1 MQSPS
6 FRAMV
11 AVIQLKEKE
20 SSSTEK
26 RVQDSKYA
34 LKADLKMKITSSI
47 FDAGLKCLTKC
58 FFRSLGEAA
67 TGNVYAEWVRTK
79 STSYHREGIKR
90 IMAPAAHG
98 ECIRGLSGTGNLK
111 TAEWHFAVDFVASS
125 KNLESNIHVLE
136 RIPSEWRGR
145 SAQFI
150 PIRFTFFN
158 KLTRDDKLLLAF
170 DALVLS
176 EMLGLEVSLGRIIH
190 GDNYCTL
197 KVKPSALTREVL
209 KLIGKLDALLSGA
222 SPPDLVL
229 KRHCGECE
237 FQAQCRQ
244 RAIEKD
250 DLSLL
255 AGLTEKERKKYN
267 SKGIF
272 TVRQLSYTFR
282 PRRRPKRLAANR
294 EKYHH
299 SLKALAIRENKI
311 HIVGNP
317 EAKFEGTPVFLD
329 VEGLPDRDFYY
340 LIGVRSKGTEGV
352 NQHSLWAD
360 SFADEKKLW
369 TDFLCL
375 LSAIENPILIH
386 YGSYEKTFFKCMCE
400 RYGNPAKGS
409 TQDNVIKSSINLL
422 SLIYAQIYFPT
433 YSNSLK
439 DVARFLGFRWS
450 EPDVSGVQSI
460 IWRREWDM
468 TRAPSL
474 RQKLITYNREDCEGL
489 ELAASAIARPNPT
502 MDDCD
507 ADENA
512 NVVAVES
519 LKSQQTMWPRFTSQ
533 FSEFEQINKAARW
546 DYQRDRVY
554 VRSSERIRRITV
566 RKHKVQGHSRR
577 YAKVSL
583 YPEQM
588 FCPTCNQRGHGHL
601 RITKRF
607 LHDLHIGRFNLRRHL
622 VEYHY
627 RVFWCSNCKK
637 RFGIPTEFWPG
648 SKYGRNLVAYLVY
661 HSVKLCIPRAVIGES
676 LNRLLGLGLTPDIIH
691 NLKISAAKY
700 YKETHQIILNSL
712 IKGNLLHVDET
723 RVSIKGKTAYVW
735 VFTNLNEV
743 CYFYSDTREGELVQQ
758 LLHEF
763 TGVLIS
769 DFYAVYDSLIC
780 PQQKCLIHLMRDLNA
795 EVLNQ
800 PYDNELKEIVR
811 GFAEL
816 LRPMVDTVDR
826 FGLKKH
832 FLRKHLVSVQQF
844 YGWLKTMDFHSDA
857 ATKCKQRFEKNRD
870 KLFTFL
876 RFDDVPWNNNNAEH
890 AIKAF
895 ARLRD
900 VIQGR
905 CTSNAVKEYLV
916 LLSVCQTCEYQGI
929 DFLDFLCSGEKDI
942 RAFVERKQRRRG
954 GNVRLPIRSK

>member
-1 MQSPS
+1 M
-6 FRAMV
+6 
-11 AVIQLKEKE
+11 EG
-20 SSSTEK
+20 K
-26 RVQDSKYA
+26 RVSLNGRRVDGWKYA
-34 LKADLKMKITSSI
+34 LKVARKMNITASL

-58 FFRSLGEAA
+58 FLRSLGEAG
-67 TGNVYAEWVRTK
+67 TGNAYAEWVRLE
-79 STSYHREGIKR
+79 SASHHREGIKR
-90 IMAPAAHG
+90 LMARGANG
-98 ECIRGLSGTGNLK
+98 ECLRGLSGTGNLK
-111 TAEWHFAVDFVASS
+111 TVEWRFAVDFVARS
-125 KNLESNIHVLE
+125 KNLESSIHVLE
-136 RIPSEWRGR
+136 RIPSGGRGG
-145 SAQFI
+145 SVQLI
-150 PIRFTFFN
+150 PSRFTFYN

-176 EMLGLEVSLGRIIH
+176 EMLSLEVSLGRIIH
-190 GDNYCTL
+190 GDNHCTL
-197 KVKPSALTREVL
+197 KVKTTALTREVR
-209 KLIGKLDALLSGA
+209 KLIVKLDTVLSSH

-237 FQAQCRQ
+237 FQAQCRK
-244 RAIEKD
+244 RAIEQD

-255 AGLTEKERKKYN
+255 AGMTEKERKKYN

-272 TVRQLSYTFR
+272 TVTQLSYTFR
-282 PRRRPKRLAANR
+282 PRRRPKRLAAKR

-311 HIVGNP
+311 HVVGNP
-317 EAKFEGTPVFLD
+317 ETKFEGTPVFLD

-340 LIGVRSKGTEGV
+340 LIGVRFKATDGV
-352 NQHSLWAD
+352 VQHSLWAD
-360 SFADEKKLW
+360 SLADEERLW

-375 LSAIENPILIH
+375 LSEIENPVLLH
-386 YGSYEKTFFKCMCE
+386 YGSYEKAFLKRMCD
-400 RYGNPAKGS
+400 RYGNPVQGS
-409 TQDNVIKSSINLL
+409 TQDKVIKSSVNLL
-422 SLIYAQIYFPT
+422 SLVFAQIYFPT
-433 YSNSLK
+433 YSNGLK

-450 EPDVSGVQSI
+450 EPDASGVQSI
-460 IWRREWDM
+460 SWRHEWDK

-489 ELAASAIARPNPT
+489 ELTASAIARFSPT
-502 MDDCD
+502 RGDCSD
-507 ADENA
+507 GEDA

-519 LKSQQTMWPRFTSQ
+519 LKSLQTMWPKFTSQ

-554 VRSSERIRRITV
+554 VRSSKRIRQITV
-566 RKHKVQGHSRR
+566 RKHKVQGLSRLDT
-577 YAKVSL
+577 KICV
-583 YPEQM
+583 YPEQI
-588 FCPTCNQRGHGHL
+588 FCPACNQKGHGHF

-607 LHDLHIGRFNLRRHL
+607 LHDLHIGRFNLRRRL

-648 SKYGRNLVAYLVY
+648 SKYGRNLVAYMVY
-661 HSVKLCIPRAVIGES
+661 HSVKLCIPRAVVGES
-676 LNRLLGLGLTPDIIH
+676 LNRLLGLGITPDIIH

-700 YKETHQIILNSL
+700 YKETHQTILNSL
-712 IKGNLLHVDET
+712 IKGSLLHVDET

-735 VFTNLNEV
+735 VFTNLHEV
-743 CYFYSDTREGELVQQ
+743 CYLYSDTRGGELVQQ
-758 LLHEF
+758 LLNEF
-763 TGVLIS
+763 RGVLIS
-769 DFYAVYDSLIC
+769 DFYAAYDSLNC

-800 PYDNELKEIVR
+800 PYDEELKEIVR

-816 LRPMVDTVDR
+816 LRPMVETVDR

-832 FLRKHLVSVQQF
+832 FLRKHLVRVQQF
-844 YGWLKTMDFHSDA
+844 YGWLKTRDFHSEV
-857 ATKCKQRFEKNRD
+857 ATKCRQRFEKNRD

-876 RFDDVPWNNNNAEH
+876 RFDNVPWNNNNAEH

-900 VIQGR
+900 VIRGS

-929 DFLDFLCSGEKDI
+929 DFLNFLCSGEKDI
-942 RAFVERKQRRRG
+942 YAFAESKQRRRG
-954 GNVRLPIRSK
+954 GNARLPIRSK